1 MAGDATRRRSRMQ
14 PLTRANPC
22 WRFQWPAQRPT
33 LCPIASPEKWMA
45 LDSFETSPDA
55 YRHWNLSIDGAIA
68 RLAMDVQEEQDDL
81 PYVRKLNSYDIHVD
95 IELADAVNRLRFEH
109 PEVKVV
115 VVTSDKDRIFC
126 AGANIPM
133 LASSSHAFK
142 VNFCRFTNETR
153 LGIEDASTHSGQKY
167 LCAVNGTASGGG
179 YELALA
185 CDEIVL
191 VDDRSSVVSLPEV
204 PLLGVLPG
212 TGGLTRVVDKR
223 MVRRD
228 LADHFSSLAEGV
240 RGKRAVKWRL
250 VDASFKLSKFDK
262 GVAKRAEALAADVAD
277 KSGDPVAWTPLQ
289 IEVGEDGSR
298 RYPHAEMTVDDRIAT
313 ITLNAPQT
321 TPPHLAGI
329 QAQGVDWWPI
339 AAFRALDDMLLHLRF
354 NLPEVAC
361 VVLQTRGNAATVQA
375 IDAQLAAHADT
386 HLVHEARHYIKRVL
400 KRLDVTA
407 KTFFALVDEGSCFHG
422 TLFEL
427 AIAADRSFML
437 DDPDEAVNLSVSA
450 LNFGAY
456 PMGNGLTRLQ
466 TRFLGEP
473 EIASQLVERQGE
485 TLCTADASD
494 LGLVTFAPDDIDWDD
509 EVRVALEERRSLSP
523 DALTGMEANLR
534 FAGPET
540 LETKIFGR
548 LSAWQNWIFQR
559 PNAVG
564 PRGALKSFGEPQAA
578 QFDWRRT

>member
-1 MAGDATRRRSRMQ
+1 MTV
-14 PLTRANPC
+14 
-22 WRFQWPAQRPT
+22 
-33 LCPIASPEKWMA
+33 E
-45 LDSFETSPDA
+45 SFETHPDA
-55 YRHWNLSIDGAIA
+55 YRHWRLSVDGAIA
-68 RLAMDVQEEQDDL
+68 RLEMIVQEEQDDL
-81 PYVRKLNSYDIHVD
+81 PYVRKLNSYDLFVD
-95 IELADAVNRLRFEH
+95 IELSDAVNRLRFEH
-109 PEVKVV
+109 PEVKAV
-115 VVTSDKDRIFC
+115 VVTSGVDRIFC
-126 AGANIPM
+126 AGANIQM

-142 VNFCRFTNETR
+142 VNFCRYTNETR
-153 LGIEDASTHSGQKY
+153 LGIEDASAHSGQRY

-240 RGKRAVKWRL
+240 RGKRAVEWRL
-250 VDASFKLSKFDK
+250 VDATYKLSKFDA
-262 GVAKRAEALAADVAD
+262 GVAKHAAALAAQGAD
-277 KSGDPVAWTPLQ
+277 KSGYAADWTPLKVTV
-289 IEVGEDGSR
+289 EENGDR
-298 RYPHAEMTVDDRIAT
+298 HYTHASLTLGDRVAT
-313 ITLNAPQT
+313 ITIKAPKT
-321 TPPHLAGI
+321 AVTDLAGVR
-329 QAQGVDWWPI
+329 AKGVQWWPI
-339 AAFRALDDMLLHLRF
+339 DAFRALEDMLLHLRF
-354 NLPEVAC
+354 NQPEIGC
-361 VVLQTRGNAATVQA
+361 VLLRTEGDAAVVQA
-375 IDAQLAAHADT
+375 IDAALEEHAGD
-386 HLVHEARHYIKRVL
+386 HLVHEARHYIKRQL
-400 KRLDVTA
+400 KRIDTTA
-407 KTFFALVDEGSCFHG
+407 KTFFALIDAESCFHG

-427 AIAADRSFML
+427 AVAADRSFML
-437 DDPDEAVNLSVSA
+437 DDPDEKTTVSLSA
-450 LNFGAY
+450 MNFGAY

-473 EIASQLVERQGE
+473 ETVSRLSEQLGE
-485 TLCTADASD
+485 PLTAPDAYD
-494 LGLVTFAPDDIDWDD
+494 AGLVTFSPDDIDWDD
-509 EVRVALEERRSLSP
+509 EVRVAIEERRSLSP

-564 PRGALKSFGEPQAA
+564 PRGALKAFGEPQAA
-578 QFDWRRT
+578 QFDWKRT